1 MTNVKA
7 GIVLILHK
15 GGKIMKFKVTFVN
28 EFECENTEDCCDEL
42 IEFLNSCV
50 INGDVTPFNFVELK
64 HEDA

>member
-1 MTNVKA
+1 
-7 GIVLILHK
+7 
-15 GGKIMKFKVTFVN
+15 MKFKVTFVN